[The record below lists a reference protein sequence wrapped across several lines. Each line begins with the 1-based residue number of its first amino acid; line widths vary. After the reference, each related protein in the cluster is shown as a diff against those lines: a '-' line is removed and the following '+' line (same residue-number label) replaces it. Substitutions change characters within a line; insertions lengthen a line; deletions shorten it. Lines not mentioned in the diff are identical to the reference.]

1 MYAGVCR
8 LSTGGQPDLSSRPTE
23 AASFCIFRSTARQLS
38 ALADHP
44 KSMKETLE
52 RASYAK
58 AAPGVL
64 QTMLGIHQYLL
75 KCGLDHTLMNL
86 VVLRASQINRCA
98 YCIDMHW
105 KDLRAAGEPEQKLY
119 MLSAWREWDGYS
131 ARERAALEW
140 TEAVTLLTD
149 GFVPDDVYR
158 IARQQFDEAEL
169 ANLTLAIVAINGWNR
184 LNVAFRTPAGSY
196 QPAAAAKS

>member
-1 MYAGVCR
+1 M
-8 LSTGGQPDLSSRPTE
+8 
-23 AASFCIFRSTARQLS
+23 
-38 ALADHP
+38 
-44 KSMKETLE
+44 ME

-64 QTMLGIHQYLL
+64 QTMLGMYPYLL
-75 KCGLDHTLMNL
+75 NCGLDHKLMNL

-105 KDLRAAGEPEQKLY
+105 KDLRAQGEPEQKLY

-140 TEAVTLLTD
+140 TEAVTLLTE
-149 GFVPDDVYR
+149 GFVPDEVYR
-158 IARQQFDEAEL
+158 TAREQFDEAEL

-196 QPAAAAKS
+196 QPAAAAKG